1 MSKRALLTILCASSV
16 ALPSIAHSKDHRL
29 SPSSQW
35 IMNYA
40 DDSCQLT
47 RSFGTGEERVVIQI
61 LRYEP
66 GDPFDLVFVGDLIG
80 DRRGPQ
86 DVWLQFGTAGS
97 PRYMVAMPGKSGG
110 ISSIFLSGRL
120 DNRDL
125 SGVDWDT
132 ASRLSIA
139 EYQRQFGVPP
149 AVETAVNTVTLRI
162 ASRTIVLELGSMEK
176 PMASLRGCT
185 SQLVR
190 AWGLDPDEQARLTFQ
205 PKPATGKETWLTH
218 EDYPKEFDQKG
229 EQAIIRYR
237 LMVDAA
243 GNPTDCAI
251 QASIARVNFAQ
262 FTCNA
267 LKKRAKFRPALDA
280 NGKAVPSYEVG
291 KVFWQTGIGDPQ
303 RAMRRQFEAWERQRR
318 QKRSR

>member
-1 MSKRALLTILCASSV
+1 MLKRALLTILCASPL
-16 ALPSIAHSKDHRL
+16 ALPSIAHSKDYRL
-29 SPSSQW
+29 SPSSKW

-47 RSFGTGEERVVIQI
+47 RSFGTGNERVVIQI

-66 GDPFDLVFVGDLIG
+66 SDPFDLVFVGDLIG

-86 DVWLQFGTAGS
+86 DVWLQFGTEGS
-97 PRYMVAMPGKSGG
+97 PRYFAAIPGKSGG
-110 ISSIFLSGRL
+110 ISSIFLTGRL

-125 SGVDWDT
+125 SNVDWDT
-132 ASRLSIA
+132 ASRLSLA

-149 AVETAVNTVTLRI
+149 AVETAVTTATLRI
-162 ASRTIVLELGSMEK
+162 ASRTIVLDLGSMEK

-185 SQLVR
+185 SQLIR
-190 AWGLDPDEQARLTFQ
+190 SWGLDPDQQARLTFQ
-205 PKPATGKETWLTH
+205 PKPATGKETWFIG
-218 EDYPKEFDQKG
+218 DDFPKEFYQKG

-237 LMVDAA
+237 LMVDTA

-251 QASIARVNFAQ
+251 QASIARANFAQ
-262 FTCNA
+262 ITCDL

-280 NGKAVPSYEVG
+280 SGRAVPSYEVG
-291 KVFWQTGIGDPQ
+291 KVFWQTGGDPQ
-303 RAMRRQFEAWERQRR
+303 RAMRRQFEAMDRQRR
-318 QKRSR
+318 QQRSR